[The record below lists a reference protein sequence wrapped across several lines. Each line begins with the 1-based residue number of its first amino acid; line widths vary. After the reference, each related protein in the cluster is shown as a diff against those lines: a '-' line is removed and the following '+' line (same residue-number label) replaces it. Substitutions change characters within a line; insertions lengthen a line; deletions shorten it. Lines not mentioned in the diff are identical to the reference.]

1 MNSVVTALEAAF
13 GPATVGNADLYA
25 DDDRTNPYRTFAY
38 AGPSAEAAIDG
49 LVKGV
54 AERHKGGSLILRTEP
69 SIGVM
74 EDGRIMVRAR
84 LTFSDGLIGT
94 ETDEARLPHNVA

>member
-1 MNSVVTALEAAF
+1 MNPVVEALESAF
-13 GPATVGNADLYA
+13 GPATIGNADLYA
-25 DDDRTNPYRTFAY
+25 DDERINRYITFAY
-38 AGPSAEAAIDG
+38 AGPTLEAVIDG
-49 LVKGV
+49 LIRAV
-54 AERHKGGSLILRTEP
+54 AERCNGGSLILHTEP
-69 SIGVM
+69 GIGPT